1 MEKLKPL
8 RVLPKRHFKNWQ
20 KFMEVYTNMV
30 RINFTIKNGSG
41 EKTYPT
47 TQPNVHSPHD
57 KLRLMKGQ
65 CHTKVI
71 IGEVMSPKST

>member
-1 MEKLKPL
+1 MDMEKLKPL

-41 EKTYPT
+41 EKNLSDDPA
-47 TQPNVHSPHD
+47 
-57 KLRLMKGQ
+57 
-65 CHTKVI
+65 
-71 IGEVMSPKST
+71 